1 MTELSSTGVCA
12 QRRHGHGGLTSTAS
26 DIPEYIAYRVG
37 RVRRPAIRATALN
50 ARTSTRASA
59 VYAQPDR
66 PCREGRAMEA
76 RLELYRDELLSASP
90 TASIGACSP
99 IQSMRRPL
107 ARRPAARA
115 PSRSSRRAGVL
126 VALPATVPLRCTAR
140 PTAPRA
146 QQLETVRPYS
156 GATRRGSSYCRRRI
170 REISRTRN
178 KAYKN
183 HMHRKRIPTH
193 PMPVHYTVEES

>member
-1 MTELSSTGVCA
+1 MMTELSSTGVCA
-12 QRRHGHGGLTSTAS
+12 ERRHGHGGLTSTAS
-26 DIPEYIAYRVG
+26 DIPEYGAYRVG

-50 ARTSTRASA
+50 ARSSTRASV

-90 TASIGACSP
+90 TDNIGACSP

-107 ARRPAARA
+107 ARRAAARA

-146 QQLETVRPYS
+146 QQLETV
-156 GATRRGSSYCRRRI
+156 GATRRGTSYCRRRI

-183 HMHRKRIPTH
+183 HIHCNRVPT
-193 PMPVHYTVEES
+193 YSRGELSGLALDS

>member
-12 QRRHGHGGLTSTAS
+12 ERRHGHGGLTSTAS

-66 PCREGRAMEA
+66 PCRQGRAMEA
-76 RLELYRDELLSASP
+76 RPSLYRDELLSASP
-90 TASIGACSP
+90 TDSIGACSP

-146 QQLETVRPYS
+146 QQLETV
-156 GATRRGSSYCRRRI
+156 GATRRGTSYCQRRI

-183 HMHRKRIPTH
+183 HMHCKRVPT
-193 PMPVHYTVEES
+193 YTYSPGELSGLALDS